1 MIYVVLISIRVV
13 YCRTRRRVVNV
24 NGVLINVVD
33 RGREITVIKFLMP
46 AVEIYVALVSV
57 GVVHY
62 RIHRRVIEII
72 FRLVGDVEVRVH
84 FTPGNFRAGGKGWGG
99 QCVLFG
105 CGDGFLL
112 GQCIDNGR
120 GHRVGV
126 IFLLVCSVLGGS
138 LYWWGK
144 DGSVAP
150 FWGWLSMIDTWA
162 IA

>member
-1 MIYVVLISIRVV
+1 M
-13 YCRTRRRVVNV
+13 
-24 NGVLINVVD
+24 GD
-33 RGREITVIKFLMP
+33 
-46 AVEIYVALVSV
+46 
-57 GVVHY
+57 
-62 RIHRRVIEII
+62 IE
-72 FRLVGDVEVRVH
+72 VWVH

-126 IFLLVCSVLGGS
+126 IFLLVCSVLGGP

-162 IA
+162 IARGNRVNLGWWNIVKTRFVLD